1 MRTGTGWFSPCAACV
16 AARPLIRSATMSRL
30 LLAFSCFFRV
40 LFGKKLPPAA
50 IALLPATTAAE
61 PTRDPVAKPREK
73 AGPRDA
79 GAPGES
85 GASRESRQPRE
96 STDGKERVG
105 KEASAREARA
115 EADKPRVSTAQHHR
129 DGALALLAL
138 LQREGR
144 LVDFLRE
151 ALDGFSDADIGAA
164 ARDVHRGCRKVLD
177 QHLSL
182 EPVMPGAEEARV
194 AVPKGFDP
202 AEIRLIGE
210 AKGEPP
216 FAGTLRHHGWR
227 VVDARLP
234 ALTDGVDRTVI
245 APAEVEL

>member
-1 MRTGTGWFSPCAACV
+1 
-16 AARPLIRSATMSRL
+16 MSRL
-30 LLAFSCFFRV
+30 VLAFQCFFLI
-40 LFGKKLPPAA
+40 LFGKRLPSAALRFLPETTTPVPQIAPPAEVGK
-50 IALLPATTAAE
+50 PAAE
-61 PTRDPVAKPREK
+61 QTGKGVAAPAKEIKRE
-73 AGPRDA
+73 P
-79 GAPGES
+79 
-85 GASRESRQPRE
+85 
-96 STDGKERVG
+96 ERP
-105 KEASAREARA
+105 KLSA
-115 EADKPRVSTAQHHR
+115 AQHHR

-151 ALDGFSDADIGAA
+151 PLDGFSDADIGAA

-182 EPVMPGAEEARV
+182 EPVMPGSEEAQV
-194 AVPKGFDP
+194 AVPRGFDP

-216 FAGTLRHHGWR
+216 FRGTLRHHGWR

-234 ALTDGVDRTVI
+234 ALADGVDRAVI